1 MAIMC
6 NTVTFVCKRPL
17 SSKPSSSHQPRTDS
31 PIDDCGHKL
40 LCRTGCHRR
49 NPDLCPDVLNTRT
62 RRYYECYLCIER
74 INLENKRL
82 EEQSKQQFEER
93 LHMYQKSAEELD
105 QDMEGCVI
113 GEAK

>member
-1 MAIMC
+1 
-6 NTVTFVCKRPL
+6 
-17 SSKPSSSHQPRTDS
+17 
-31 PIDDCGHKL
+31 
-40 LCRTGCHRR
+40 
-49 NPDLCPDVLNTRT
+49 
-62 RRYYECYLCIER
+62 
-74 INLENKRL
+74 L